1 MRRQYESTKTF
12 LKHQIWR
19 NFLILFLLFSLLVA
33 VFLISMNT
41 GYSRLSASDTLRTLF
56 GGGDARE
63 NLILFEFRLP
73 RIVIAMMAGAGLA
86 VSGCIIQ
93 GTTGNVLAE
102 PGLLGIN
109 AGAGLTVILYTL
121 FFTTGELLSVL
132 VLPFLALIGAGGAAL
147 VIYMLSYSRREISST
162 RLILTGLAVQAGL
175 TSLTT
180 VLVVRLDERQYQF
193 VQTWQVGSIWGS
205 NWNFVL
211 ALLPWLL
218 ILLPYIMRKAGV
230 LDTILLGDE
239 TASGL
244 GVDVR
249 REKRKLLFTAVAFAA
264 SSVAVSGSI
273 GFVGLLAPHLSRK
286 LVGSKHAFL
295 LPTCALSG
303 ALLVT
308 AADIVARTIMQP
320 EEIPAG
326 IVVAVI
332 GAPYFLFLMITERE
346 N

>member
-1 MRRQYESTKTF
+1 MRQQNKSIKTF
-12 LKHQIWR
+12 LERRVRR
-19 NFLILFLLFSLLVA
+19 NFLLLFLFLFLLCA
-33 VFLISMNT
+33 IFLISMNT
-41 GYSRLSASDTLRTLF
+41 GYSRLSAADTLRTLF
-56 GGGDARE
+56 GGGNAKE

-73 RIVIAMMAGAGLA
+73 RIVISMLAGTGLA
-86 VSGCIIQ
+86 ISGCIIQ
-93 GTTGNVLAE
+93 GVSGNALAE

-109 AGAGLTVILYTL
+109 AGAGLTIILYTL
-121 FFTTGELLSVL
+121 FLATDAFLSV
-132 VLPFLALIGAGGAAL
+132 VMLPFMALIGASGAAL
-147 VIYMLSYSRREISST
+147 LIYILSYSKKEISST

-180 VLVVRLDERQYQF
+180 ILVIKLDERQYNF
-193 VQTWQVGSIWGS
+193 VQTWQAGSIWGS

-211 ALLPWLL
+211 ALLPWIL
-218 ILLPYIMRKAGV
+218 ILIPYAMQKAGV
-230 LDTILLGDE
+230 LDAFLLGDE
-239 TASGL
+239 TAISL

-249 REKRKLLFTAVAFAA
+249 REKRKMLFTAVALAA

-286 LVGSKHAFL
+286 LIGTKHAFL
-295 LPTCALSG
+295 LPACGLSG

-308 AADIVARTIMQP
+308 IADTIARTIMQP

-332 GAPYFLFLMITERE
+332 GAPYFLYLMITEKS

>member
-1 MRRQYESTKTF
+1 MMRRQYESTKTF

-19 NFLILFLLFSLLVA
+19 NFPILFLLFSLLVA

-132 VLPFLALIGAGGAAL
+132 VLPFLALIGA
-147 VIYMLSYSRREISST
+147 RW
-162 RLILTGLAVQAGL
+162 L
-175 TSLTT
+175 TSERNIISLVQILVLTT
-180 VLVVRLDERQYQF
+180 
-193 VQTWQVGSIWGS
+193 
-205 NWNFVL
+205 
-211 ALLPWLL
+211 
-218 ILLPYIMRKAGV
+218 
-230 LDTILLGDE
+230 
-239 TASGL
+239 
-244 GVDVR
+244 
-249 REKRKLLFTAVAFAA
+249 A
-264 SSVAVSGSI
+264 SSM
-273 GFVGLLAPHLSRK
+273 F
-286 LVGSKHAFL
+286 
-295 LPTCALSG
+295 
-303 ALLVT
+303 
-308 AADIVARTIMQP
+308 
-320 EEIPAG
+320 EN
-326 IVVAVI
+326 
-332 GAPYFLFLMITERE
+332 ITSFF
-346 N
+346 